1 MKALA
6 ALTVAVA
13 AIGLSPVASAQTR
26 VITDHAETASALIC
40 LLDHNRQA
48 CGYHFVGS
56 ARGAARTWLWWNA
69 VKDFDLGDVVSAKY
83 AGTEGQ
89 NFYTTRFLNGR
100 MADVYDVKFGK
111 AERTFY
117 IAPPGPDGK
126 VRYIF
131 VRNGAPNDEIQ
142 DYWAS
147 R

>member
-1 MKALA
+1 MKVLA
-6 ALTVAVA
+6 ALGVAVA
-13 AIGLSPVASAQTR
+13 AIGLSPAASAQTR
-26 VITDHAETASALIC
+26 TIADHAETASALIC
-40 LLDHNRQA
+40 LLDHERKA

-56 ARGAARTWLWWNA
+56 ARGTARTWLWRGP
-69 VKDFDLGDVVSAKY
+69 VKDFDLGDVVSANY

-89 NFYTTRFLNGR
+89 NFYTTRYLNGR
-100 MADVYDVKFGK
+100 AADVYDVRFKK
-111 AERTFY
+111 AHRTFY
-117 IAPPGPDGK
+117 IVPPGPDGK